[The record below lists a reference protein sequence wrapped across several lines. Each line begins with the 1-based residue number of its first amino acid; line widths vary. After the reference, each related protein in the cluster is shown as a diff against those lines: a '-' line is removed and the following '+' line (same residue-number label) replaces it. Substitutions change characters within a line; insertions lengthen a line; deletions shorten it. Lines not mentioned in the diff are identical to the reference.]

1 MSSKLK
7 LTPKDC
13 LYIDDALSQLCAVST
28 RISTE
33 SKNVKDAELT
43 SFIDEVNQ
51 GFSTQFD
58 AIKKMLKEAKN

>member
-28 RISTE
+28 RITCE
-33 SKNVKDAELT
+33 AKNVKDKELT
-43 SFIDEVNQ
+43 TFIDEVNQ

-58 AIKKMLKEAKN
+58 AIKKMLKEASK